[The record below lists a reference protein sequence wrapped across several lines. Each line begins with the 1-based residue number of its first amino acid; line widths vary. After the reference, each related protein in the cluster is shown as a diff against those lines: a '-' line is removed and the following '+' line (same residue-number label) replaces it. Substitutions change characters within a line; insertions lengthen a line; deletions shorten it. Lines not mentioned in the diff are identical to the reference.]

1 MARGR
6 GVFTALLEKRQ
17 EGRPALFSSCAGAEL
32 FPLAGVERRE
42 TYARE
47 KSGEREGKQASA
59 HAPSGSGAGA
69 CERVGNLPEGIAL
82 KEEVEKIAGQRFLSG
97 AWGAAM

>member
-17 EGRPALFSSCAGAEL
+17 EGRPALFSSCAGVERL
-32 FPLAGVERRE
+32 PLAEVERRE
-42 TYARE
+42 TEASG

-69 CERVGNLPEGIAL
+69 CKRVGNLPEGIAL